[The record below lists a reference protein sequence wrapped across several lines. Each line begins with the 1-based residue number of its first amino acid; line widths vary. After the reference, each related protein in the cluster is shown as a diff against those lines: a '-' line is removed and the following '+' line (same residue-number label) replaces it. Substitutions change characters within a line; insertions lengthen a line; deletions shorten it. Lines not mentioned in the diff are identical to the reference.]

1 MKMYKIIPILVCAL
15 FFSGCV
21 GLQNIP
27 DYIAGTYVN
36 QPAEG
41 TAGRYSKN
49 FDLPYPVLFEKT
61 EKALKD
67 MGVSIRYKNEK
78 KRTIMAWYF
87 DDIYDN
93 CIDTTKVSVFFKEIE
108 QDKTKVDVACG
119 NYGLA
124 KFASSRLFKSLEAK

>member
-78 KRTIMAWYF
+78 NALSWRGILTIYTIIVSTQRRLAYSLKR
-87 DDIYDN
+87 
-93 CIDTTKVSVFFKEIE
+93 
-108 QDKTKVDVACG
+108 
-119 NYGLA
+119 
-124 KFASSRLFKSLEAK
+124 